1 MFRLKRTVN
10 CGDLKANY
18 VGQCVILNGWVE
30 NRRDH
35 GGLIFIDLR
44 DRYGITQVVFNP
56 TKAADSHNAAQ
67 ALRSQHVI
75 AVKGTVSRRP
85 EGMYNPKLPTGEVEV
100 FVEEL
105 EVINEAKTPPFEIL
119 DDINVQEELR
129 LKYRYLDLRRHKM
142 QENLRTRHKLIQIF
156 REYFDRNEFIDV
168 ETPTMTRS
176 TPGGARNYL
185 VPSRLFAGSFYG
197 LSESPQL
204 FKQLLMVSGYD
215 RYFQVVKCFRDE
227 DLRADRQPEFT
238 QFDLEMSFVDED
250 DVMNMIEGAVC
261 EAFKRL
267 KEVELPRPFPRIPY
281 AESMARF
288 GVDKPDLR
296 FGLELVDVTEAVK
309 GSGFKVFAETAA
321 SGRSVKG
328 LCAPGCGAY
337 SRKEVDLLT
346 TFVQGLGAKGLVSL
360 KVEEAGLSGGVAK
373 FLSPGEQATLR
384 EKLKAQPGDLLLF
397 VADKRSMA
405 DQALGQLRNHLGE
418 KLGLTKGG
426 AFRLCWV
433 VDFPMFEYSDEEKS
447 IVARHHPF
455 TCPKPAH
462 LDKLESAPL
471 EVLARAYD
479 LVLNGVELGGGSI
492 RIHKMDLQKRVFR
505 LLGITDEEAR
515 NKFSF
520 LLDALDY
527 GAPPMGGIA
536 LGVDRFVMLLLGL
549 EHIRDVIA
557 FPKTQKAMCLMT
569 GAPAAVAERQ
579 LKDAHVRPVM
589 TPEVKP

>member
-1 MFRLKRTVN
+1 MFRLKRTVT
-10 CGDLKANY
+10 CGDLRAAH
-18 VGQCVILNGWVE
+18 VGQVVILNGWVE

-56 TKAADSHNAAQ
+56 AKAPEAHSAAQ
-67 ALRSQHVI
+67 TLRSQHVV
-75 AVKGTVSRRP
+75 AAKGYVSRRP
-85 EGMYNPKLPTGEVEV
+85 EGMYNPKLETGEVEV
-100 FVEEL
+100 LAEEL
-105 EVINEAKTPPFEIL
+105 EVLNEAKTPPFEIL
-119 DDINVQEELR
+119 DELNVQEELR
-129 LKYRYLDLRRHKM
+129 LKYRYLDLRRRKM
-142 QENLRTRHKLIQIF
+142 QENLRMRHKLIQVF
-156 REYFDRNEFIDV
+156 REYFDRNEFVDI

-185 VPSRLFAGSFYG
+185 VPSRLFPGAFYG

-204 FKQLLMVSGYD
+204 FKQLLMISGYD

-238 QFDLEMSFVDED
+238 QFDIEMSFVDED
-250 DVMNMIEGAVC
+250 DVMSMVEGAVC
-261 EAFKRL
+261 EAFQRL
-267 KEVELPRPFPRIPY
+267 KGISLPRPFPRIPY
-281 AESMARF
+281 TESMARF

-296 FGLELVDVTEAVK
+296 FGLELADVTEVVK
-309 GSGFKVFAETAA
+309 GSGFKVFAETVA
-321 SGRSVKG
+321 SGGVVKG

-346 TFVQGLGAKGLVSL
+346 TFVQGMGAKGLVPL
-360 KVEEAGLSGGVAK
+360 KVEESGLSGSVAK
-373 FLSPGEQATLR
+373 FLAPAEQAALRGALGASPGDMLF
-384 EKLKAQPGDLLLF
+384 F
-397 VADKRSMA
+397 VADKRAMA
-405 DQALGQLRNHLGE
+405 DLALGQLRNHLAE
-418 KLGLTKGG
+418 KLGLAKAGEY
-426 AFRLCWV
+426 RLCWV
-433 VDFPMFEYSDEEKS
+433 VDFPMFEWSEEEKT

-455 TCPKPAH
+455 TSPKPEH
-462 LDKLESAPL
+462 LDRLETAPL
-471 EVLARAYD
+471 EVNARAYD

-492 RIHKMDLQKRVFR
+492 RIHKMDLQRRVFR

-520 LLDALDY
+520 LLDALEY

-549 EHIRDVIA
+549 DHIRDVIA

-569 GAPAAVAERQ
+569 GAPAAVAEKQ
-579 LKDAHVRPVM
+579 LKEAHVRPVDV
-589 TPEVKP
+589 P